1 MKFGDIKVND
11 ALGAI
16 LAHSLK
22 TPEGRLK
29 KGTRLNESHLTTLR
43 SCGIKTIIAGVLNAD
58 DILEDEAAARLAEA
72 LCGDDLQIGEATTG
86 RANLHSARDGLF
98 LVDHDCINH
107 INLLDERITIATLE
121 PWATVAP
128 GHLTTTVKIIPYAV
142 PEYILNQAVQIA
154 KSGGPAVRVAA
165 FTGKRAALV
174 MTRQTA
180 ADNKLLTKGKRA
192 TADRL
197 SRFGSTIDHEVTTDH
212 TIEALAV
219 TLQDLAEHK
228 PELILILG
236 ATAIADRNDVVPSAV
251 LKAGGGIEQFGMP
264 VDPGNLLLLGR
275 LGTSLVVGIPGC
287 ARSPKLNGFDW
298 VLERIH
304 ANLDITSRDIAR
316 MGVGGLLKEIPS
328 RPQPRELQKNAAQKL
343 QRKVYGLILA
353 AGQSRRMGKDNK
365 LLATL
370 GDKSLIKHTTEALEA
385 SCVEDIYVVTGHE
398 REKIENEMNGHT
410 LHFLHNPLFASGL
423 SSTLKAGIAGLPDDA
438 DGVLVCL
445 GDMPLTGSDV
455 LDAIIEAFTDAPTEM
470 ICIPTFDGKSG
481 NPVLLPRFCFSDI
494 MKLEGDVGARALIA
508 LYAESVFKVPVSS
521 NSILTD
527 IDTPDDLETLIPTPR
542 RDEKS

>member
-1 MKFGDIKVND
+1 MNFGDIKLD
-11 ALGAI
+11 AALGAI

-22 TPEGRLK
+22 TPEGRIK
-29 KGTRLNESHLTTLR
+29 KGTRLNENHLAALR
-43 SCGIKTIIAGVLNAD
+43 ACGHDSVTVGVPETD
-58 DILEDEAAARLAEA
+58 DILEDEAAARLCEA
-72 LCGDDLQIGEATTG
+72 LCGDGLKTSDATTG

-98 LVDHDCINH
+98 LVDHDRINR

-128 GHLTTTVKIIPYAV
+128 GQLTTTVKIIPYAV

-154 KSGGPAVRVAA
+154 KSGGPALRVASFA
-165 FTGKRAALV
+165 GKRAALV
-174 MTRQTA
+174 MTRLSE
-180 ADNKLLTKGKRA
+180 ADDKLLTKGKQA
-192 TADRL
+192 TTERL
-197 SRFGSTIDHEVTTDH
+197 SRFGSTIDHEVTTHHAID
-212 TIEALAV
+212 TLAA
-219 TLQDLAEHK
+219 TLQDFAAHA

-236 ATAIADRNDVVPSAV
+236 ATAIADRDDVVPSAV
-251 LKAGGGIEQFGMP
+251 VEAGGRIEQFGMP

-275 LGTSLVVGIPGC
+275 IGTSLIVGIPGC

-304 ANLDITSRDIAR
+304 ADLDITSRDIAR

-328 RPQPRELQKNAAQKL
+328 RPQPRELQRTGKQIL
-343 QRKVYGLILA
+343 PRKVYGLILA

-398 REKIENEMNGHT
+398 RERIENEMTGHT

-423 SSTLKAGIAGLPDDA
+423 SSTLKAGIAGLPKDA

-455 LDAIIEAFTDAPTEM
+455 LNAIIEAFNDAPMEM
-470 ICIPTFDGKSG
+470 ICVPTFDGKSG
-481 NPVLLPRFCFSDI
+481 NPVLLPRSCFAEI
-494 MKLEGDVGARALIA
+494 MELEGDVGARSLIG
-508 LYAESVFKVPVSS
+508 LHAERVLKVPVPSI
-521 NSILTD
+521 SILTD
-527 IDTPDDLETLIPTPR
+527 IDTPGELGALNASPQGDKEN
-542 RDEKS
+542 